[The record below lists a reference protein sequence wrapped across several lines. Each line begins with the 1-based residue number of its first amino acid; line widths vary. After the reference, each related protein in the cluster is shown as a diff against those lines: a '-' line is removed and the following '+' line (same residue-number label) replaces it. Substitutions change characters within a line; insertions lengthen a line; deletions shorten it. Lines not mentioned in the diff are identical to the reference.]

1 MLYYPH
7 MKNIEEGTYVV
18 GVSGGPDSMALLD
31 MCRKKGLDLVVAHMN
46 YQKRDTADRDMNLVK
61 EYCDRY
67 QIPFE
72 AVRQTKTCE
81 GNFQAFARE
90 ERYRMYKHCMET
102 YHAKG
107 VLLAHHM
114 DDHIETYLMAK
125 KRGSLKEYLGI
136 CEETNI
142 MGCRIIRPLLM
153 YSKQDLETY
162 CKENQIPYGID
173 ESNLSNDYERNRIR
187 HEVIDKMTLKEKKE
201 LVKKIE
207 EENKHLQE
215 HRKTCRKFIES
226 WDHSLSALR
235 ALKEEDLQQVLLM
248 WIHDTCKEY
257 VSMHE
262 IQQISRLIRENANSW
277 TRVLLKE
284 YYIYSEYGKLVIDTK
299 HCVSYEYV
307 YDSIVFEKTPYFEVT
322 QVGSSVEAVTLKKS
336 DFPITIRNVREHDTI
351 MLRFG
356 TKKINRWF
364 IDRKIPKKERKLWPV
379 IVNAEGN
386 VILVPKIGCDIEHFS
401 NNPTL
406 FVLK

>member
-1 MLYYPH
+1 MVYYPH
-7 MKNIEEGTYVV
+7 MKNIEEGTYII

-31 MCRKKGLDLVVAHMN
+31 MCRKKGLNLVAAHMN

-61 EYCDRY
+61 DYCERY

-72 AVRQTKTCE
+72 AVQQMKPCE

-90 ERYRMYKHCMET
+90 ERYRMFKYYVKTYK
-102 YHAKG
+102 AKG

-136 CEETNI
+136 SEETSI
-142 MGCRIIRPLLM
+142 MGCHVIRPLLM

-173 ESNLSNDYERNRIR
+173 ESNLTNDYERNRIR
-187 HEVIDKMTLKEKKE
+187 HEVIDKMSLKEKKE

-207 EENKHLQE
+207 EENIKLQKH
-215 HRKTCRKFIES
+215 RRVCREFIQS
-226 WDHSLSALR
+226 WDQSLASLK
-235 ALKEEDLQQVLLM
+235 ALKDEDLQQVLQM
-248 WIHDTCKEY
+248 WIHDTCKQY

-262 IQQISRLIRENANSW
+262 IQQIIRLIRENANSW

-284 YYIYSEYGKLVIDTK
+284 YHIYSEYGKLVIDTK

-307 YDSIVFEKTPYFEVT
+307 YDSIVFEKTSFYEISHT
-322 QVGSSVEAVTLKKS
+322 GCSVEAVTLKES
-336 DFPITIRNVREHDTI
+336 DFPITIRNAREHDTI

-356 TKKINRWF
+356 RKKINRWF
-364 IDRKIPKKERKLWPV
+364 IDRKIPKKERKIWPV
-379 IVNAEGN
+379 VVNAEGN